1 MNICLLPPTHPGP
14 DPVGSLK
21 SEGITL
27 LQIKNRS
34 LFLPRVCSMFSSVY
48 LIVNFEVLK
57 YRGYMLIEKCNH
69 L

>member
-34 LFLPRVCSMFSSVY
+34 LFLPRVCSMSQFGLSDCQLRSAKVQRLY
-48 LIVNFEVLK
+48 VN
-57 YRGYMLIEKCNH
+57 
-69 L
+69 